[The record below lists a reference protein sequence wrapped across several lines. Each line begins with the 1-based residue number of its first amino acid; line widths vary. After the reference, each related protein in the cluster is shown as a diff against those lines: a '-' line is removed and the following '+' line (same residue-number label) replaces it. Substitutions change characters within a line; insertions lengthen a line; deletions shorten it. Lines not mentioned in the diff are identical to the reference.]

1 VCASWAWEVKLF
13 TTQRKNLHRRDA
25 EALRNEASLGMAAK
39 GSRGQVTR
47 FLITLEQTDT
57 GFAVQAPDLA
67 IVTYGENIEAAKRA
81 VGEAIQCNL
90 EAYREAGLPVPECRA
105 FQPIL
110 IIPNSGICC
119 SRMST

>member
-1 VCASWAWEVKLF
+1 MV
-13 TTQRKNLHRRDA
+13 
-25 EALRNEASLGMAAK
+25 AK